1 MTFTIKNLH
10 NRKIQKRPLMVL
22 MDTGSEKSVIKAT
35 HSPHGIVK
43 EGHTMKFHTPS
54 GTFSSKKVTDTE
66 SFLNEFSELRHIRW
80 KFHVLPE
87 DCKLPYDMI
96 IGRDLMRKLKI
107 DILYSNNVVTW
118 DKLTLPMHEVEA
130 NGKWHGFN
138 ALVEDQAE
146 SESVK
151 DSMSRLTRILGANYD
166 TPVLEDEVAKMT
178 HLNPI
183 QRNLLLALLK
193 RMKIFLMAN

>member
-1 MTFTIKNLH
+1 
-10 NRKIQKRPLMVL
+10 MVL
-22 MDTGSEKSVIKAT
+22 IDTGSERSIIKAT
-35 HSPHGIVK
+35 HSHHGIVK
-43 EGHTMKFHTPS
+43 EGHTMKFRTPS

-66 SFLNEFSELRHIRW
+66 FL
-80 KFHVLPE
+80 
-87 DCKLPYDMI
+87 I
-96 IGRDLMRKLKI
+96 IGRDLMRKLKMN
-107 DILYSNNVVTW
+107 ILYSDNVVTW
-118 DKLTLPMHEVEA
+118 DELKLPMHEVSA
-130 NGKWHGFN
+130 TGKWHIFN
-138 ALVEDQAE
+138 ALVEDHAE

-151 DSMSRLTRILGANYD
+151 DSMSRLTRILDANYD